1 MVKIRS
7 QGCTL
12 YTNVRATEL
21 GKGRGARRVV
31 RAMLTMSK
39 QKSGSIPKQTL
50 NPTPLPGP
58 SWEDLMVQS
67 RGNLGCNVPSFLGPS
82 QVTT

>member
-12 YTNVRATEL
+12 YSNVRATEL
-21 GKGRGARRVV
+21 GKGRWARRVV

-39 QKSGSIPKQTL
+39 QHKVVPFL
-50 NPTPLPGP
+50 
-58 SWEDLMVQS
+58 S
-67 RGNLGCNVPSFLGPS
+67 RP
-82 QVTT
+82 